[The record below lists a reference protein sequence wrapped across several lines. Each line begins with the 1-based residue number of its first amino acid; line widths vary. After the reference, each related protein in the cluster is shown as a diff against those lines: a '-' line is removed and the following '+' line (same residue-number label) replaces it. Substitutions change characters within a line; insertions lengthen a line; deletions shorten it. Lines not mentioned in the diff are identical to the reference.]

1 MSLRKFKQ
9 AARCSVSALSA
20 TIVSLSIFISL
31 SANADNLVIYGASG
45 NFGSDIVTEALS
57 RGHHVTGVSRSP
69 ENLNVD
75 HPNFTAVR
83 GDVTDL
89 NSVLEIITGAD
100 AVIMSLR
107 GNGADNSPEQTATYK
122 GAATYIQ
129 AAEILGA
136 ETPRVLQVGNQ
147 ATLSQNDVLSFDA
160 AMAQNRY
167 PEGSALHGRVL
178 AHLLII
184 DLYEAAS
191 VDLDSGLDAGLDW
204 VLFAPSGSIGPG
216 ERRGNYRVGDRILDS
231 APTGISQ
238 ADYAIAFIDEVENPQ
253 YRREVISIGY

>member
-1 MSLRKFKQ
+1 MTVCKFKET
-9 AARCSVSALSA
+9 ARHLVSMLSVMVLSASAL
-20 TIVSLSIFISL
+20 LSM
-31 SANADNLVIYGASG
+31 SANAEHIVVYGASG
-45 NFGSDIVTEALS
+45 NFGSDIVTEALN
-57 RGHHVTGVSRSP
+57 RGHQVTGVSRSP
-69 ENLNVD
+69 ENLSVD
-75 HPNFTAVR
+75 HPNFSAVK

-89 NSVLEIITGAD
+89 NSVLETIAGAD

-107 GNGADNSPEQTATYK
+107 GNGADNSAEETATYR
-122 GAATYIQ
+122 GAMTYIQ
-129 AAEILGA
+129 ASQALGA

-147 ATLSQNDVLSFDA
+147 ATLSQNGILSFDA

-191 VDLDSGLDAGLDW
+191 SDLDW

-216 ERRGNYRVGDRILDS
+216 ERTGSYAVGGRTLDS

-238 ADYAIAFIDEVENPQ
+238 TDYAIAFIDEVEDPK